1 MWNYLQGGKDNYQ
14 LDRTAGDAMAGAGTD
29 MFHLARECRQLLMRA
44 VRVVAAEYGIAQF
57 LDIGCGLPGPQGTQ
71 NTHEVAQEVHPHA
84 RVVYV
89 DNDKV
94 VLAHA
99 RALLTSLTPDAGPID
114 YLDCDARDT
123 DRILDEAA
131 GTLDFSRPIAV
142 IMFGLLGA
150 VSFDE
155 ARAIA
160 SRTME
165 AVPAGS
171 YLLFED
177 GVDAGPSERA
187 AIKMR
192 AEAGADEYELRT
204 PEQMSEFFDDLE
216 LLEPG
221 LVSVTQWRPNLT
233 AVGAPPSPV
242 AAYAAVARKP

>member
-57 LDIGCGLPGPQGTQ
+57 LDIGCGLPDPQGTQ
-71 NTHEVAQEVHPHA
+71 NTHEVHPHA

-192 AEAGADEYELRT
+192 AERGRTSTNYVLR
-204 PEQMSEFFDDLE
+204 S
-216 LLEPG
+216 
-221 LVSVTQWRPNLT
+221 R
-233 AVGAPPSPV
+233 
-242 AAYAAVARKP
+242 